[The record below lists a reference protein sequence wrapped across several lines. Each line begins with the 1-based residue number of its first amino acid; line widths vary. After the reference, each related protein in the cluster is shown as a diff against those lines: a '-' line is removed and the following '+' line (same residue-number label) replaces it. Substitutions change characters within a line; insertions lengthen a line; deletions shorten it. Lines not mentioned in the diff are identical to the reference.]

1 VSATGIHVG
10 AAEHEARL
18 ARLREALERRE
29 LDAACLFGTV
39 AIFYLS
45 GFAYQPTE
53 RPVCL
58 VVPRDAAPAIV
69 LPDLEREH
77 AELLAGL
84 VPLARTY
91 PEYPGERPPL
101 EALAELLRDL
111 GLERARL
118 GADAAGY
125 GGMYGSRSAP
135 LAELCPDARVHSI
148 RDELE
153 RLRSRKSAA
162 ELAAIRESAR
172 FETLAHRY
180 LHERIRPGVS
190 EIEVG
195 QEASLAATRVV
206 LAAFGGDYALNQWG
220 AAPVH
225 VGFKAGPATAWPH
238 PMGGARPLARGDVIV
253 TWATVTIDGYHAEL
267 ERTLLL
273 GEPDAARREA
283 FGHMCA
289 LQEAGIAAIAP
300 GRPCAEVDR
309 AVRAEAERRGV
320 AAALRHH
327 AGHSLGLELHEPPY
341 LDLGETSLCE
351 PGMVLS
357 VEPGLYLPG
366 IGGFRHSDTVLVTET
381 GSEVLSRY
389 PRDFDALVIDA

>member
-1 VSATGIHVG
+1 MGVDGIHVG

-18 ARLREALERRE
+18 RRLRDVLTRRD

-39 AIFYLS
+39 TIFYLT

-58 VVPRDAAPAIV
+58 VVPRDADPAIV
-69 LPDLEREH
+69 VPELEREH
-77 AELLAGL
+77 AELVRPL
-84 VPLARTY
+84 VPIARTY

-101 EALAELLRDL
+101 DHLADLLGEL
-111 GLERARL
+111 GLARARL
-118 GADAAGY
+118 GVDAAGY

-135 LAELCPDARVHSI
+135 LGELCPEASLHTI
-148 RDELE
+148 RDDLE
-153 RLRSRKSAA
+153 YLRSRKSPA
-162 ELAAIRESAR
+162 ELRAIRESAR

-180 LHERIRPGVS
+180 LQDRIRVGVS

-206 LAAFGGDYALNQWG
+206 LAAFGSDYALNQWG

-238 PMGGARPLARGDVIV
+238 PMGGGRPLARGDVIV

-267 ERTLLL
+267 ERTLVL

-283 FGHMCA
+283 FEHMCA
-289 LQEAGIAAIAP
+289 LQQAGIDTIAP
-300 GRPCAEVDR
+300 GRPCADIDR
-309 AVRAEAERRGV
+309 AVRAEAARRGV
-320 AAALRHH
+320 SDALRHH
-327 AGHSLGLELHEPPY
+327 AGHSLGLEIHEPPY
-341 LDLGETSLCE
+341 LDVGESAVCE

-357 VEPGLYLPG
+357 VEPGLYVPG
-366 IGGFRHSDTVLVTET
+366 LGGFRHSDTVLVTDD
-381 GSEVLSRY
+381 GHEVLSRY
-389 PRDFDALVIDA
+389 PRDLEALVVAA

>member
-1 VSATGIHVG
+1 MGVDGIHVG
-10 AAEHEARL
+10 AAEHAARL
-18 ARLREALERRE
+18 GRLRAILAQRE

-39 AIFYLS
+39 TIFYLT

-58 VVPRDAAPAIV
+58 VVPRDGDPAIMI
-69 LPDLEREH
+69 PELEREH
-77 AELLAGL
+77 AELVRPL
-84 VPLARTY
+84 VPIARTY

-101 EALAELLRDL
+101 DRLADLLREL

-118 GADAAGY
+118 GVDATGY
-125 GGMYGSRSAP
+125 GGMYGSRSAS
-135 LAELCPDARVHSI
+135 LSELCPAASVHAI
-148 RDELE
+148 RDELDHM
-153 RLRSRKSAA
+153 RSLKSAA
-162 ELAAIRESAR
+162 ELRAIRESAR

-180 LHERIRPGVS
+180 LQDRIRAGVS

-206 LAAFGGDYALNQWG
+206 LAAFGSDYALNQWG

-238 PMGGARPLARGDVIV
+238 PMGGARPMRPGDVIV

-267 ERTLLL
+267 ERTLVL

-283 FGHMCA
+283 FAHMCA
-289 LQEAGIAAIAP
+289 LQQAGIDAIAP

-309 AVRAEAERRGV
+309 AVRAEAARRNV
-320 AAALRHH
+320 SDALRHH
-327 AGHSLGLELHEPPY
+327 AGHSLGLEIHEPPY
-341 LDLGETSLCE
+341 LDVGETALLE

-357 VEPGLYLPG
+357 VEPGLYVPG
-366 IGGFRHSDTVLVTET
+366 LGGFRHSDTVLVTES
-381 GSEVLSRY
+381 GREVLSRY
-389 PRDFDALVIDA
+389 PRDLDALVVEP

>member
-1 VSATGIHVG
+1 MGVDGIHVG

-18 ARLREALERRE
+18 RRVREVLARRD
-29 LDAACLFGTV
+29 LDAACLFSTV
-39 AIFYLS
+39 TIFYLT

-58 VVPRDAAPAIV
+58 VVPRDADAAIV
-69 LPDLEREH
+69 LPELEREH
-77 AELLAGL
+77 AELVRPL
-84 VPLARTY
+84 VPIARTY

-101 EALAELLRDL
+101 DRLAELLGEL
-111 GLERARL
+111 GLARARL
-118 GADAAGY
+118 GIDAAGY
-125 GGMYGSRSAP
+125 GSMYGSRSAP
-135 LAELCPDARVHSI
+135 LGELCPDASLHTI
-148 RDELE
+148 RDDLE
-153 RLRSRKSAA
+153 YLRSLKSPA
-162 ELAAIRESAR
+162 ELRAIRESAR

-180 LHERIRPGVS
+180 LQDRIRVGVS

-206 LAAFGGDYALNQWG
+206 LAAFGSDYALNQWG

-238 PMGGARPLARGDVIV
+238 PMGGGRPLARGDVIV

-267 ERTLLL
+267 ERTLVL

-283 FGHMCA
+283 FEHMCA
-289 LQEAGIAAIAP
+289 LQQAGIDAIAP

-309 AVRAEAERRGV
+309 AVRAEAAQRGV
-320 AAALRHH
+320 SDALRHH
-327 AGHSLGLELHEPPY
+327 AGHSLGLEIHEPPY
-341 LDLGETSLCE
+341 LDVGETVALE

-357 VEPGLYLPG
+357 VEPGLYVPG
-366 IGGFRHSDTVLVTET
+366 LGGFRHSDTVLVTDD
-381 GSEVLSRY
+381 GHEVLSRY
-389 PRDFDALVIDA
+389 PRDLEALVVAT